1 MRAVAWERTHNNSR
15 HRGKE
20 SWQRLWYRVNQAI
33 NDYIE
38 PNANIDK
45 YEIKWGKPNFP
56 SRREERLI
64 FYFFLLSDVFC
75 CCYCCMLAAVAV
87 HVSFSSSCALLCY
100 FFACLQSRHVYV
112 IEFIGLKRIC
122 MQSQESRNQMS
133 IKIKKER
140 RSEAKKRNTTH
151 INLKWRLYYSLLFD
165 WRWRR
170 RRLMFELGAAAVYRS
185 SPLIRLSFMPF
196 SLFILLFFFKIFF
209 LLTAR
214 ALACRLHHILSS
226 FTWYCRRFC
235 MCLMMFYAYYFVFI
249 CLVLLLVYRVCTT
262 TISIL

>member
-20 SWQRLWYRVNQAI
+20 SWQRLWYRVNRSNKRLYRAKRKHWQI
-33 NDYIE
+33 RNKMRQTKFSFE
-38 PNANIDK
+38 T
-45 YEIKWGKPNFP
+45 
-56 SRREERLI
+56 RRALDI
-64 FYFFLLSDVFC
+64 LFFFLLSDVFC

-140 RSEAKKRNTTH
+140 RSEAKKETQHT
-151 INLKWRLYYSLLFD
+151 S
-165 WRWRR
+165 
-170 RRLMFELGAAAVYRS
+170 
-185 SPLIRLSFMPF
+185 
-196 SLFILLFFFKIFF
+196 
-209 LLTAR
+209 T
-214 ALACRLHHILSS
+214 
-226 FTWYCRRFC
+226 
-235 MCLMMFYAYYFVFI
+235 
-249 CLVLLLVYRVCTT
+249 
-262 TISIL
+262 